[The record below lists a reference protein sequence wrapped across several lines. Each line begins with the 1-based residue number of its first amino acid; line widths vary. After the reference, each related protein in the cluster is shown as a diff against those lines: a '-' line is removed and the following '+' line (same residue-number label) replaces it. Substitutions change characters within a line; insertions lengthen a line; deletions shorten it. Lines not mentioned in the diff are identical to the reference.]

1 MFLLPCSALALLL
14 LTCLA
19 LEPPPRRPSP
29 SNPAF
34 CRFQREFL
42 LGYLPALAA
51 DWLQGP
57 LLFQLLQSRGFLRSQ
72 IAALYSCGFAS
83 NVAFGLVSGVFV
95 DRLGR
100 KKSCVLSSG
109 LCSVSCLLQ
118 LSRDFLALAT
128 GRVLAAL
135 GTSLLFSAFES
146 WYIHEHLERHDFP
159 AEWIPDTFS
168 RVALWNSGLAVA
180 AGLLAELVSE
190 GLALGPVAPF
200 LVAVPFL
207 VLSGIL
213 AGKNWDENYGKSRA
227 CGKACG
233 EGLRGLLSDPRAL
246 LLGLVQALVE
256 TILLIFAFLWTPVL
270 EPQGI
275 PLGIAFSGFTAA
287 SAAGSALF
295 RRGVTGRLRLQPL
308 RLLLGS
314 VLLLA
319 LALLALALPLY
330 PPGVFLA
337 VLVLQLS
344 CGVYFP
350 AMAFLRRR
358 LERGGDAAGGA
369 RWLRLPLGLAVS
381 LALPVLPGDPVGTR
395 GVFGAAA
402 LAALVALGAAVGVLG
417 TTRGDEGL
425 RVGEEGL
432 LEGDTGV

>member
-1 MFLLPCSALALLL
+1 
-14 LTCLA
+14 
-19 LEPPPRRPSP
+19 
-29 SNPAF
+29 PAF
-34 CRFQREFL
+34 RRFQREFL

-100 KKSCVLSSG
+100 KKSCLLSSG

-135 GTSLLFSAFES
+135 GTSLLFCAFES

-159 AEWIPDTFS
+159 AEWIPGTFS
-168 RVALWNSGLAVA
+168 RVGLWNSGLAVA
-180 AGLLAELVSE
+180 AGLLAQLLAD

-207 VLSGIL
+207 ALSGIF
-213 AGKNWDENYGKSRA
+213 AGKNWDENYGKSRP
-227 CGKACG
+227 CSKACG

-256 TILLIFAFLWTPVL
+256 SILLVFAFLWTPVL

-287 SAAGSALF
+287 GAAGSALF

-308 RLLLGS
+308 
-314 VLLLA
+314 
-319 LALLALALPLY
+319 
-330 PPGVFLA
+330 
-337 VLVLQLS
+337 
-344 CGVYFP
+344 
-350 AMAFLRRR
+350 
-358 LERGGDAAGGA
+358 
-369 RWLRLPLGLAVS
+369 
-381 LALPVLPGDPVGTR
+381 
-395 GVFGAAA
+395 
-402 LAALVALGAAVGVLG
+402 
-417 TTRGDEGL
+417 
-425 RVGEEGL
+425 
-432 LEGDTGV
+432 

>member
-19 LEPPPRRPSP
+19 LEPAPHRPPP

-34 CRFQREFL
+34 RGFQRRFL

-57 LLFQLLQSRGFLRSQ
+57 LLFQLLHSRGFLRSQ

-83 NVAFGLVSGVFV
+83 NVAFGLVSGLFV

-118 LSRDFLALAT
+118 LSHDFLALAAA
-128 GRVLAAL
+128 RVLAGL
-135 GTSLLFSAFES
+135 GTSLLFSAFEC
-146 WYIHEHLERHDFP
+146 WYLHEHLERHDFP

-180 AGLLAELVSE
+180 AGLLAWL
-190 GLALGPVAPF
+190 LAEVLPLGPAAPF
-200 LVAVPFL
+200 LAALPFL
-207 VLSGIL
+207 ALSGIF
-213 AGKNWDENYGKSRA
+213 AGKNWDENYGKSRP

-233 EGLRGLLSDPRAL
+233 EGLRGLVSEPRAL

-256 TILLIFAFLWTPVL
+256 SILLIFAFLWTPVL
-270 EPQGI
+270 EAHGI
-275 PLGIAFSGFTAA
+275 PLGIAFSAFTAA

-295 RRGVTGRLRLQPL
+295 RRGATGRLRLQPL
-308 RLLLGS
+308 RLLPGS

-319 LALLALALPLY
+319 LALVLLALPLDA
-330 PPGVFLA
+330 PGDFLA
-337 VLVLQLS
+337 VLLLQLS
-344 CGVYFP
+344 CGIYFP

-369 RWLRLPLGLAVS
+369 RWLRLPLGLAVA
-381 LALPVLPGDPVGTR
+381 LALPALPGDPAGTR
-395 GVFGAAA
+395 AVLGAAA
-402 LAALVALGAAVGVLG
+402 LAALVALGAAGGVLG
-417 TTRGDEGL
+417 TSRGDEGL
-425 RVGEEGL
+425 RVGDEGL
-432 LEGDTGV
+432 LEGDTGE

>member
-14 LTCLA
+14 LTCLV

-72 IAALYSCGFAS
+72 IAVLYSCGFAS
-83 NVAFGLVSGVFV
+83 NVAFGLVSSVLV

-146 WYIHEHLERHDFP
+146 WYIHEHLEHHDFP

-180 AGLLAELVSE
+180 AGLVAQLVAE

-200 LVAVPFL
+200 LLAVPFL
-207 VLSGIL
+207 ALSGIF
-213 AGKNWDENYGKSRA
+213 AGKNWDENYGKSRP
-227 CGKACG
+227 CSKACG

-256 TILLIFAFLWTPVL
+256 SILLIFAFLWTPVL
-270 EPQGI
+270 EPHEI
-275 PLGIAFSGFTAA
+275 PVGIAFSGFTAA
-287 SAAGSALF
+287 SAVGSALF

-308 RLLLGS
+308 RLLFAS

-330 PPGVFLA
+330 PPGNFLA

-344 CGVYFP
+344 CGMYFP
-350 AMAFLRRR
+350 AMAFLRHR
-358 LERGGDAAGGA
+358 LERSGDTAGGA
-369 RWLRLPLGLAVS
+369 RWLRLPLGLALS
-381 LALPVLPGDPVGTR
+381 LVLPALPGDPVGTQ

-402 LAALVALGAAVGVLG
+402 LAALVALAAAGGVLG

-425 RVGEEGL
+425 RVGDEGL
-432 LEGDTGV
+432 LEGDTVE

>member
-1 MFLLPCSALALLL
+1 MRRGAAAAAPGALLSPLPTMLLLPFSALALFL

-34 CRFQREFL
+34 RGFQRQFL

-57 LLFQLLQSRGFLRSQ
+57 LLFQLLHSRGFLRSQ

-83 NVAFGLVSGVFV
+83 NVTFSLISGSFV

-118 LSRDFLALAT
+118 LSQDFLALAAA
-128 GRVLAAL
+128 RLLAGL

-159 AEWIPDTFS
+159 AEWIADTFS
-168 RVALWNSGLAVA
+168 CVALWNSGLAVA
-180 AGLLAELVSE
+180 AGLLAELVAE

-207 VLSGIL
+207 ALSGIL
-213 AGKNWDENYGKSRA
+213 AGKNWDENYGKSRP
-227 CGKACG
+227 CGKACR
-233 EGLRGLLSDPRAL
+233 EGLRGLVSDPRAL
-246 LLGLVQALVE
+246 LLGLVQAL
-256 TILLIFAFLWTPVL
+256 PH
-270 EPQGI
+270 GI

-295 RRGVTGRLRLQPL
+295 RRGVAGRLRLQPL
-308 RLLLGS
+308 RLLPAS

-319 LALLALALPLY
+319 LALLLLALPLH
-330 PPGVFLA
+330 PPGGFLA
-337 VLVLQLS
+337 VLLLQLS
-344 CGVYFP
+344 CGMYFP

-369 RWLRLPLGLAVS
+369 RWLRLPLGLGVA
-381 LALPVLPGDPVGTR
+381 LALPALPGDPAGTR
-395 GVFGAAA
+395 G
-402 LAALVALGAAVGVLG
+402 
-417 TTRGDEGL
+417 
-425 RVGEEGL
+425 
-432 LEGDTGV
+432 GDTAE

>member
-1 MFLLPCSALALLL
+1 
-14 LTCLA
+14 
-19 LEPPPRRPSP
+19 
-29 SNPAF
+29 
-34 CRFQREFL
+34 EFL

-83 NVAFGLVSGVFV
+83 NVAFGLISGVFV

-118 LSRDFLALAT
+118 LSRDFLALAA
-128 GRVLAAL
+128 GRVLAGL

-146 WYIHEHLERHDFP
+146 WYVHEHLERHDFP

-180 AGLLAELVSE
+180 AGLVAELVAE
-190 GLALGPVAPF
+190 GLVLGPVAPF

-207 VLSGIL
+207 VLSGIF
-213 AGKNWDENYGKSRA
+213 AGKNWDENYGKNRP

-233 EGLRGLLSDPRAL
+233 EGLRGLASEPRAL

-256 TILLIFAFLWTPVL
+256 SILLIFAFLWTPVL
-270 EPQGI
+270 EPHGI

-295 RRGVTGRLRLQPL
+295 RRGVSGRLRLQ
-308 RLLLGS
+308 
-314 VLLLA
+314 
-319 LALLALALPLY
+319 
-330 PPGVFLA
+330 
-337 VLVLQLS
+337 
-344 CGVYFP
+344 
-350 AMAFLRRR
+350 
-358 LERGGDAAGGA
+358 
-369 RWLRLPLGLAVS
+369 
-381 LALPVLPGDPVGTR
+381 
-395 GVFGAAA
+395 
-402 LAALVALGAAVGVLG
+402 
-417 TTRGDEGL
+417 
-425 RVGEEGL
+425 
-432 LEGDTGV
+432 

>member
-1 MFLLPCSALALLL
+1 MFLLPCSALGLLL

-19 LEPPPRRPSP
+19 LEPPPRHPSP

-34 CRFQREFL
+34 RCFQWEFL

-109 LCSVSCLLQ
+109 LCSMSCLLQ
-118 LSRDFLALAT
+118 LSQDFLALAA
-128 GRVLAAL
+128 GRVLAGL

-159 AEWIPDTFS
+159 AEWIPNTFS

-180 AGLLAELVSE
+180 AGLVAELVAE

-207 VLSGIL
+207 ALSGIF
-213 AGKNWDENYGKSRA
+213 AGKNWEENYGKSRP

-233 EGLRGLLSDPRAL
+233 EGIRGLLSDPRAL
-246 LLGLVQALVE
+246 LLGLVQALME
-256 TILLIFAFLWTPVL
+256 SILLIFAFLWTPVL

-275 PLGIAFSGFTAA
+275 PLGIAFSGFMAA

-295 RRGVTGRLRLQPL
+295 RRGVSGRLRLQPL
-308 RLLLGS
+308 RLLPGS
-314 VLLLA
+314 VLLLE
-319 LALLALALPLY
+319 LALLVLALPLY
-330 PPGVFLA
+330 PPGDFLA

-344 CGVYFP
+344 CGIYFP
-350 AMAFLRRR
+350 TMAFLRRR
-358 LERGGDAAGGA
+358 LECGGDAARGA
-369 RWLRLPLGLAVS
+369 RWLRLPLGLGVS
-381 LALPVLPGDPVGTR
+381 LVLPALPGDPAGTR
-395 GVFGAAA
+395 RVFGAAA
-402 LAALVALGAAVGVLG
+402 LAALVALGAAGGILG
-417 TTRGDEGL
+417 ITHGDEGL
-425 RVGEEGL
+425 RLGDEGL
-432 LEGDTGV
+432 LEEDTGE

>member
-1 MFLLPCSALALLL
+1 MLLLPCSALALLL

-34 CRFQREFL
+34 RRFQRGFL

-57 LLFQLLQSRGFLRSQ
+57 LLFRLLQSRGFLRSQ

-100 KKSCVLSSG
+100 KKSCLLSSG

-118 LSRDFLALAT
+118 LSRDFLALAA
-128 GRVLAAL
+128 GRLLAAL
-135 GTSLLFSAFES
+135 GTSLLFCAFEA
-146 WYIHEHLERHDFP
+146 WYVHEHLERHDFP
-159 AEWIPDTFS
+159 AEWIPGTFS

-180 AGLLAELVSE
+180 AGLLAEVVAE

-200 LVAVPFL
+200 LLAVPL
-207 VLSGIL
+207 LALSAIF
-213 AGKNWDENYGKSRA
+213 AAKNWDENYGKSRP
-227 CGKACG
+227 CCKACG
-233 EGLRGLLSDPRAL
+233 EGLRGLLSEPRAL

-256 TILLIFAFLWTPVL
+256 SILLVFAFLWTPVL
-270 EPQGI
+270 DPHGI

-308 RLLLGS
+308 RLLFTS

-319 LALLALALPLY
+319 LSLLLLALPLSA
-330 PPGVFLA
+330 PGDFLA
-337 VLVLQLS
+337 VLLLQLS
-344 CGVYFP
+344 CGLYFP

-358 LERGGDAAGGA
+358 LERSGDAAAAA
-369 RWLRLPLGLAVS
+369 RWLRLPLGLAVA
-381 LALPVLPGDPVGTR
+381 LVLPALPADPAGTR
-395 GVFGAAA
+395 AVLGAAA
-402 LAALVALGAAVGVLG
+402 LAALVALGAAGGVLG
-417 TTRGDEGL
+417 TGRGDEGL

-432 LEGDTGV
+432 LEGDPGE

>member
-1 MFLLPCSALALLL
+1 
-14 LTCLA
+14 
-19 LEPPPRRPSP
+19 
-29 SNPAF
+29 PAF
-34 CRFQREFL
+34 RLFQREFL

-83 NVAFGLVSGVFV
+83 NVAFGLISSAFV

-118 LSRDFLALAT
+118 LSRDFLALAA

-180 AGLLAELVSE
+180 AGLVAELVAE

-200 LVAVPFL
+200 LVALPFL
-207 VLSGIL
+207 VFSGIF
-213 AGKNWDENYGKSRA
+213 AVKNWDENYGKSRP
-227 CGKACG
+227 CSKACG
-233 EGLRGLLSDPRAL
+233 EGLRGLFSDPRAL

-256 TILLIFAFLWTPVL
+256 SILLIFAFLWTPVL
-270 EPQGI
+270 EPHGI

-287 SAAGSALF
+287 SAMGSALF

-308 RLLLGS
+308 
-314 VLLLA
+314 
-319 LALLALALPLY
+319 
-330 PPGVFLA
+330 
-337 VLVLQLS
+337 
-344 CGVYFP
+344 
-350 AMAFLRRR
+350 
-358 LERGGDAAGGA
+358 
-369 RWLRLPLGLAVS
+369 
-381 LALPVLPGDPVGTR
+381 
-395 GVFGAAA
+395 
-402 LAALVALGAAVGVLG
+402 
-417 TTRGDEGL
+417 
-425 RVGEEGL
+425 
-432 LEGDTGV
+432 

>member
-1 MFLLPCSALALLL
+1 
-14 LTCLA
+14 
-19 LEPPPRRPSP
+19 
-29 SNPAF
+29 PAF
-34 CRFQREFL
+34 RLFQRQFL

-118 LSRDFLALAT
+118 LSRDFLALAA

-146 WYIHEHLERHDFP
+146 WYIHEHLECHDFP

-180 AGLLAELVSE
+180 AGLVAELVAE

-207 VLSGIL
+207 ALSGIF
-213 AGKNWDENYGKSRA
+213 AVKNWDENYGKSRS
-227 CGKACG
+227 CSKACG
-233 EGLRGLLSDPRAL
+233 EGLRGLFSDPRAL

-256 TILLIFAFLWTPVL
+256 SILLIFAFLWTPVL
-270 EPQGI
+270 EPHGI

-308 RLLLGS
+308 
-314 VLLLA
+314 
-319 LALLALALPLY
+319 
-330 PPGVFLA
+330 
-337 VLVLQLS
+337 
-344 CGVYFP
+344 
-350 AMAFLRRR
+350 
-358 LERGGDAAGGA
+358 
-369 RWLRLPLGLAVS
+369 
-381 LALPVLPGDPVGTR
+381 
-395 GVFGAAA
+395 
-402 LAALVALGAAVGVLG
+402 
-417 TTRGDEGL
+417 
-425 RVGEEGL
+425 
-432 LEGDTGV
+432 

>member
-1 MFLLPCSALALLL
+1 MFLLPCSALVLLL

-19 LEPPPRRPSP
+19 LEPPPRRPSL

-34 CRFQREFL
+34 RRFQREFL

-83 NVAFGLVSGVFV
+83 NVAFGLVSGFFV

-118 LSRDFLALAT
+118 LSQDFLALAI

-180 AGLLAELVSE
+180 AGLLAELLAE

-200 LVAVPFL
+200 LVAVPSL

-213 AGKNWDENYGKSRA
+213 VGKNWEENYGKSRP
-227 CGKACG
+227 CSKACG

-308 RLLLGS
+308 QLLLGS

-319 LALLALALPLY
+319 LALVALALPLY
-330 PPGVFLA
+330 PPGDFLA

-344 CGVYFP
+344 CGMYFP

-381 LALPVLPGDPVGTR
+381 LALPALPGDPAGTR

-402 LAALVALGAAVGVLG
+402 LAALVALGVAGGVLG

-432 LEGDTGV
+432 LEGDTGE